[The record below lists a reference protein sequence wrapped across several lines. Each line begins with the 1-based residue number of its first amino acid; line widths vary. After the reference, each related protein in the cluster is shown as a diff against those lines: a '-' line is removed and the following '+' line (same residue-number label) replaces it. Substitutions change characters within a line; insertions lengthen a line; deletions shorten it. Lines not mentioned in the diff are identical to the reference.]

1 MIELRK
7 DMEDGVRG
15 AAEADPDRS
24 IAPEDTAELLPEY
37 DPDSTISLDDTDAE
51 TAPEETEEAGAPEEQ
66 TDPGIFFFDGQEFR
80 TPSELA
86 LHFQSY
92 ADMSR
97 RELAKKVRELYVDK
111 EHLVPEFEAW
121 LIAIG
126 KEKELNAWKRKFDGE
141 RL

>member
-7 DMEDGVRG
+7 DMEDEVRG
-15 AAEADPDRS
+15 KAEPDPDRV
-24 IAPEDTAELLPEY
+24 IAPEGTGEFLPEHGS
-37 DPDSTISLDDTDAE
+37 DV
-51 TAPEETEEAGAPEEQ
+51 TAAFEETEEYGIPEEQ
-66 TDPGIFFFDGQEFR
+66 TDQGVFLFDGREFR

-86 LHFQSY
+86 LYFQNY
-92 ADMSR
+92 ADRSR

-126 KEKELNAWKRKFDGE
+126 KEKELNAWKKKFGGE
-141 RL
+141 SR

>member
-7 DMEDGVRG
+7 DMEDEVRG
-15 AAEADPDRS
+15 KAEPDPDRV
-24 IAPEDTAELLPEY
+24 IAPEDTAELLPEF

-51 TAPEETEEAGAPEEQ
+51 TAPEETEEAGAPKEQ
-66 TDPGIFFFDGQEFR
+66 TDQGVFLFDGREFR

-86 LHFQSY
+86 PYFQSY
-92 ADMSR
+92 ADRSR

-126 KEKELNAWKRKFDGE
+126 KEKELNAWKKKFGGE
-141 RL
+141 SR